1 MIDIHSHIL
10 PGLDDGAE
18 DMKESLMMLDMARRQ
33 GITDVIA
40 TPHYSGYFHNYD
52 PQIIRKLC
60 GKVQNEAEKR
70 RQPLVRIWPG
80 QEIMYSEDSLQKL
93 QSGRLLTLA
102 DSRHVLIE
110 FIPYVP
116 YSYILNAV
124 QNLTENG
131 YHPILAH
138 VERYQILNEFEKID
152 RLKKAGAFL
161 QINYRSVGGRW
172 YAPLTRWCRQMLRV
186 GLVDFLGTDMH
197 NTDTR
202 KPEVKAAAEWIYK
215 KLPLSYASEIL
226 ERNPRKIISNEKK

>member
-10 PGLDDGAE
+10 PGLDDGAG
-18 DMKESLMMLDMARRQ
+18 DMRESLKMLDMARRQ

-40 TPHYSGYFHNYD
+40 TPHYSGYFHND
-52 PQIIRKLC
+52 DLQMIRKLC
-60 GKVQNEAEKR
+60 RKVQSQAEKR
-70 RQPLVRIWPG
+70 QQSGVRIWSG

-93 QSGRLLTLA
+93 QTGRLLTLA
-102 DSRHVLIE
+102 DSRYVLIE
-110 FIPYVP
+110 FIPCVP

-138 VERYQILNEFEKID
+138 VERYQTLNEFEKMY

-161 QINYRSVGGRW
+161 QINFRSVGGRW
-172 YAPLTRWCRQMLRV
+172 YDPLTRWCRQLLRA
-186 GLVDFLGTDMH
+186 GLVDFMGTDMH

-202 KPEVKAAAEWIYK
+202 KPDTKAAAEWIHK
-215 KLPLSYASEIL
+215 KLSLSYEAEIL
-226 ERNPRKIISNEKK
+226 EKNPRKIISNEKK